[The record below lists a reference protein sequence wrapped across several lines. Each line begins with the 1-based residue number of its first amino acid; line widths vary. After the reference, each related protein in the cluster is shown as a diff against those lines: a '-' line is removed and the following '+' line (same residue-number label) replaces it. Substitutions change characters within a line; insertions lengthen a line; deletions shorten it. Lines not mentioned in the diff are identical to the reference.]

1 MSPAP
6 TVPKRETVA
15 RKPVTMASG
24 DRTVERRSESLSG
37 YKVLL
42 GICGG
47 IAAVDSVRLLR
58 ELRRHGADTT
68 VIMSYSAQRVI
79 SPLAVEWAGGVKP
92 VTEWGAEMA
101 QLEPHDAVLVAPA
114 TRRCLAAHV
123 HGVLDTPLQMALSAA
138 RGRRD
143 PIMFVPSM
151 HDDLF
156 DDPVTDDLCQ
166 AVVAEGASVVW
177 GKREEGR
184 YKTPDAVQIVA
195 DLCHLVNSR
204 RPERRRVVVTL
215 GRNRSRVD
223 AVRWITNSST
233 GRTGWVIAEHL
244 YRMGHTVDAVSG
256 EVTSQPAIVLPSIIN
271 ADDPED
277 MLGALL
283 DLAASDNAPTAWV
296 HAAAV
301 LDYVVA
307 EPESKKVASGAEQWG
322 LGLVRS
328 TKHLDALTP
337 LCGDCCRIAFKLES
351 GVSDDQ
357 LIESARSLLQKHD
370 LDGVV
375 ANHLEEVSGNTGRR
389 GLWVSRDSEPKQI
402 SSLDEL
408 AELIEAAI
416 CG

>member
-6 TVPKRETVA
+6 TVPKGETVA
-15 RKPVTMASG
+15 RKPVTMGSG
-24 DRTVERRSESLSG
+24 DRSVERRSESLSG

-58 ELRRHGADTT
+58 ELRRHGADAT

-79 SPLAVEWAGGVKP
+79 SPLAVEWAAGVKP
-92 VTEWGAEMA
+92 VTEWGAGMA

-166 AVVAEGASVVW
+166 AIVAEGASVVW
-177 GKREEGR
+177 GNREEGR

-233 GRTGWVIAEHL
+233 GRTGWAIAEHL
-244 YRMGHTVDAVSG
+244 YRMGHSVDVVSG
-256 EVTSQPAIVLPSIIN
+256 EVTSQPAILLPSIIY

-301 LDYVVA
+301 LDYVVS

-328 TKHLDALTP
+328 TKHLDALTA

-375 ANHLEEVSGNTGRR
+375 ANHLEEVSVNTGRR
-389 GLWVSRDSEPKQI
+389 GLWVSQDSEPMLI

-408 AELIEAAI
+408 AELIESSI

>member
-15 RKPVTMASG
+15 RKPVTMDSE
-24 DRTVERRSESLSG
+24 DRAVERRSGALTG
-37 YKVLL
+37 CKVLL

-58 ELRRHGADTT
+58 ELRRHGADAT

-79 SPLAVEWAGGVKP
+79 SPLAVEWAAGVKP

-101 QLEPHDAVLVAPA
+101 QLEPHDAVLVSPA

-151 HDDLF
+151 HSDLF

-166 AVVAEGASVVW
+166 ALVAEGASVMW
-177 GKREEGR
+177 GEREEGR

-204 RPERRRVVVTL
+204 RPERRRVAVTL

-223 AVRWITNSST
+223 AVRWITNSSS
-233 GRTGWVIAEHL
+233 GRTGWAIAEHL
-244 YRMGHTVDAVSG
+244 YRMGHTVHAVAG
-256 EVTSQPAIVLPSIIN
+256 EVTSQPAFKLPFVTS
-271 ADDPED
+271 ADDADD

-283 DLAASDNAPTAWV
+283 DLASSDDAPTAWV

-307 EPESKKVASGAEQWG
+307 EPATEKVASGAEQWG

-351 GVSDDQ
+351 GVSDAQ
-357 LIESARSLLQKHD
+357 LIESARSLLQKHE

-375 ANHLEEVSGNTGRR
+375 ANHLEEVSGQTGRR
-389 GLWVSRDSEPKQI
+389 GLWVSDDAEPMPI
-402 SSLDEL
+402 SNLGEL
-408 AELIEAAI
+408 AELIDAAI

>member
-15 RKPVTMASG
+15 PKPVTMDSV
-24 DRTVERRSESLSG
+24 DRTVDRRSESLSDC
-37 YKVLL
+37 KVLL

-58 ELRRHGADTT
+58 ELRRHGAIVT
-68 VIMSYSAQRVI
+68 VIMSHSAQRVI

-92 VTEWGAEMA
+92 IIEWGAEMA
-101 QLEPHDAVLVAPA
+101 QLDPHDVVLVTPA

-123 HGVLDTPLQMALSAA
+123 HGVLDTPIQMALSAA
-138 RGRRD
+138 RGRLD

-177 GKREEGR
+177 GEREEGR

-223 AVRWITNSST
+223 AVRWITNSSS

-244 YRMGHTVDAVSG
+244 YRMGHSVDIVSG
-256 EVTSQPAIVLPSIIN
+256 EVTSHPTFKLPSVIS
-271 ADDPED
+271 AHDPDD
-277 MLGALL
+277 MLSALMEF
-283 DLAASDNAPTAWV
+283 AASDNAPTAWV

-307 EPESKKVASGAEQWG
+307 EPESEKVSSGAEQWG

-328 TKHLDALTP
+328 TKHLDALTS
-337 LCGDCCRIAFKLES
+337 LCSDSCRIAFKLES
-351 GVSDDQ
+351 GVSDNQ
-357 LIESARSLLQKHD
+357 LIDSATSLLKKHD

-375 ANHLEEVSGNTGRR
+375 ANHLEEVSGDTDRR
-389 GLWVSRDSEPKQI
+389 GMWVSDDSEPKPI
-402 SSLDEL
+402 SNLNEL
-408 AELIEAAI
+408 AELIETAI